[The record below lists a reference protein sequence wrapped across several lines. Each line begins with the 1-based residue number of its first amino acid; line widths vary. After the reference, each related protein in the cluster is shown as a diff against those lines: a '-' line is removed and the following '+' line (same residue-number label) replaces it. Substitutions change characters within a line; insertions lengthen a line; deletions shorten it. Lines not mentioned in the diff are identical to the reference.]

1 MQMKKNSKKLIV
13 FVAVMMLTLSFASS
27 GFAANTM
34 SNLKAYYKNIT
45 VYKNG
50 GLFNFSHEPFIVDGT
65 TYVPLRDMAEM
76 LDKEVTWDGVS
87 YKIGVNDKP
96 GQSTVELTQQVFNQQ
111 LTISQLE
118 TKIKNLESQL
128 EEKEESEK
136 STSLKDLAND
146 LLDDYDELDEFNVE
160 NIKLKGDE
168 DDVTVQIYLDLDLDD
183 EDEDDYDDWY
193 SFEDDP
199 DFEDDV
205 TDFLQD
211 IVDEILEIEEYE
223 DADIEGFIEADGS
236 GDELVSFTTKTNGTV
251 VLD

>member
-1 MQMKKNSKKLIV
+1 MKKNSKKLIV

-146 LLDDYDELDEFNVE
+146 LLDDYDQIVKNVKVSDISISGSKNDVEVEVTLNLKDTESYDAWEELV
-160 NIKLKGDE
+160 
-168 DDVTVQIYLDLDLDD
+168 DDDMGKIEKYLQKIVNAILD
-183 EDEDDYDDWY
+183 
-193 SFEDDP
+193 
-199 DFEDDV
+199 
-205 TDFLQD
+205 
-211 IVDEILEIEEYE
+211 IEKYE
-223 DADIEGFIEADGS
+223 DADITGVIYDKYEKEDLIDFEIDSRGNVE
-236 GDELVSFTTKTNGTV
+236 TY
-251 VLD
+251 

>member
-1 MQMKKNSKKLIV
+1 MKKNSKKLVV

-146 LLDDYDELDEFNVE
+146 LLDDYDQIVKNVKVSDISISGSKNDVEVEVTLNLKDTESYDAWEELV
-160 NIKLKGDE
+160 
-168 DDVTVQIYLDLDLDD
+168 DDDMGKIEKYLQKIVNAILD
-183 EDEDDYDDWY
+183 
-193 SFEDDP
+193 
-199 DFEDDV
+199 
-205 TDFLQD
+205 
-211 IVDEILEIEEYE
+211 IEKYE
-223 DADIEGFIEADGS
+223 DADITGVIYDKYEKEDLIDFEIDSRGNVE
-236 GDELVSFTTKTNGTV
+236 TY
-251 VLD
+251 

>member
-76 LDKEVTWDGVS
+76 VDKEVTWDGVS

-146 LLDDYDELDEFNVE
+146 LLDDYDQIVKNVKVSDISISGSKNDVEVEVTLNLKDTESYDAWEELV
-160 NIKLKGDE
+160 
-168 DDVTVQIYLDLDLDD
+168 DDDMGKIEKYLQKIVNAILD
-183 EDEDDYDDWY
+183 
-193 SFEDDP
+193 
-199 DFEDDV
+199 
-205 TDFLQD
+205 
-211 IVDEILEIEEYE
+211 IEKYE
-223 DADIEGFIEADGS
+223 DADITGVIYDKYEKEDLIDFEIDSRGNVE
-236 GDELVSFTTKTNGTV
+236 TY
-251 VLD
+251 

>member
-1 MQMKKNSKKLIV
+1 MKKNSKKLIV

-76 LDKEVTWDGVS
+76 VDKEVTWDGVS

-146 LLDDYDELDEFNVE
+146 LLDDYDQIVKNVKVSDISISGSKNDVEVEVTLNLKDTESYDAWEELV
-160 NIKLKGDE
+160 
-168 DDVTVQIYLDLDLDD
+168 DDDMGKIEKYLQKIVNAILD
-183 EDEDDYDDWY
+183 
-193 SFEDDP
+193 
-199 DFEDDV
+199 
-205 TDFLQD
+205 
-211 IVDEILEIEEYE
+211 IEKYE
-223 DADIEGFIEADGS
+223 DADITGVIYDKYEKEDLIDFEIDSRGNVE
-236 GDELVSFTTKTNGTV
+236 TY
-251 VLD
+251 

>member
-1 MQMKKNSKKLIV
+1 MKKNSKKLIV

-76 LDKEVTWDGVS
+76 LDKEVTWDGVG

-146 LLDDYDELDEFNVE
+146 LLDDYDQIVKNVKVSDISISGSKNDVEVEVTLNLKDTESYDAWEELV
-160 NIKLKGDE
+160 
-168 DDVTVQIYLDLDLDD
+168 DDDMGKIEKYLQKIVNAILD
-183 EDEDDYDDWY
+183 
-193 SFEDDP
+193 
-199 DFEDDV
+199 
-205 TDFLQD
+205 
-211 IVDEILEIEEYE
+211 IEKYE
-223 DADIEGFIEADGS
+223 DADITGVIYDKYEKEDLIDFEIDSRGNVE
-236 GDELVSFTTKTNGTV
+236 TY
-251 VLD
+251 

>member
-1 MQMKKNSKKLIV
+1 MKKNSKKLIV

-50 GLFNFSHEPFIVDGT
+50 GLFNFSSEPFIVDGT

-76 LDKEVTWDGVS
+76 LDKEVTWDGVG

-146 LLDDYDELDEFNVE
+146 LLDDYDQIVKNVKVSDISISGSKNDVEVEVTLNLKDTESYDAWEELV
-160 NIKLKGDE
+160 
-168 DDVTVQIYLDLDLDD
+168 DDDMGKIEKYLQKIVNAILD
-183 EDEDDYDDWY
+183 
-193 SFEDDP
+193 
-199 DFEDDV
+199 
-205 TDFLQD
+205 
-211 IVDEILEIEEYE
+211 IEKYE
-223 DADIEGFIEADGS
+223 DADITGVIYDKYEKEDLIDFEIDSRGNVE
-236 GDELVSFTTKTNGTV
+236 TY
-251 VLD
+251 

>member
-1 MQMKKNSKKLIV
+1 MKKNSKKLIV

-50 GLFNFSHEPFIVDGT
+50 GLFNFSSEPFIVDGT

-76 LDKEVTWDGVS
+76 LDKEVTWDGVG

-118 TKIKNLESQL
+118 GKIKNLESQL
-128 EEKEESEK
+128 EKEEKEK
-136 STSLKDLAND
+136 KATSLKDLSKD
-146 LLDDYDELDEFNVE
+146 LLDDYDQINKNISVTDISITGDKDDVDVE
-160 NIKLKGDE
+160 VTINLKDTKSGDAWDKLVDE
-168 DDVTVQIYLDLDLDD
+168 DMGKIEKYL
-183 EDEDDYDDWY
+183 
-193 SFEDDP
+193 
-199 DFEDDV
+199 
-205 TDFLQD
+205 QK
-211 IVDEILEIEEYE
+211 IVDAILDIEKYE
-223 DADIEGFIEADGS
+223 DADVTGVIYDKYEKEDLIEFEIDKKGNVEAY
-236 GDELVSFTTKTNGTV
+236 EL
-251 VLD
+251 

>member
-146 LLDDYDELDEFNVE
+146 LLDDYDQIVKNVKVSDISISGSKNDVEVEVTLNLKDTESYDAWEELV
-160 NIKLKGDE
+160 
-168 DDVTVQIYLDLDLDD
+168 DDDMGKIEKYLQKIVNAILD
-183 EDEDDYDDWY
+183 
-193 SFEDDP
+193 
-199 DFEDDV
+199 
-205 TDFLQD
+205 
-211 IVDEILEIEEYE
+211 IEKYE
-223 DADIEGFIEADGS
+223 DADITGVIYDKYEKEDLIDFEIDSRGNVE
-236 GDELVSFTTKTNGTV
+236 TY
-251 VLD
+251 

>member
-50 GLFNFSHEPFIVDGT
+50 GLFNFSSEPFIVDGT

-118 TKIKNLESQL
+118 GKIKNLESQL
-128 EEKEESEK
+128 EKEEKEK
-136 STSLKDLAND
+136 KATSLKDLSKD
-146 LLDDYDELDEFNVE
+146 LLDDYDQIVKNVKVSDISISGSKNDVEVEVTLNLKDTESYDAWEELV
-160 NIKLKGDE
+160 
-168 DDVTVQIYLDLDLDD
+168 DDDMGKIEKYLQKIVNAILD
-183 EDEDDYDDWY
+183 
-193 SFEDDP
+193 
-199 DFEDDV
+199 
-205 TDFLQD
+205 
-211 IVDEILEIEEYE
+211 IEKYE
-223 DADIEGFIEADGS
+223 DADITGVIYDKYEKEDLIDFEIDSRGNVE
-236 GDELVSFTTKTNGTV
+236 TY
-251 VLD
+251 

>member
-76 LDKEVTWDGVS
+76 LDKEVTWDGVG

-146 LLDDYDELDEFNVE
+146 LLDDYDQIVKNVKVSDISISGSKNDVEVEVTLNLKDTESYDAWEELV
-160 NIKLKGDE
+160 
-168 DDVTVQIYLDLDLDD
+168 DDDMGKIEKYLQKIVNAILD
-183 EDEDDYDDWY
+183 
-193 SFEDDP
+193 
-199 DFEDDV
+199 
-205 TDFLQD
+205 
-211 IVDEILEIEEYE
+211 IEKYE
-223 DADIEGFIEADGS
+223 DADITGVIYDKYEKEDLIDFEIDSRGNVE
-236 GDELVSFTTKTNGTV
+236 TY
-251 VLD
+251 